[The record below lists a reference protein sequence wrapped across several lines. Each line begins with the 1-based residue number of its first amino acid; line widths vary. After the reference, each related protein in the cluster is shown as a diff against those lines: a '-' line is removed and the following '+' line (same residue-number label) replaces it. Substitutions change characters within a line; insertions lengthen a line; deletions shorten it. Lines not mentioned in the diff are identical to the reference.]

1 VEPLSAVPDRFF
13 SLLDYREEFVHG
25 NLGIILVKSEEK
37 PGFQVNSRINRAIK
51 EAPEPVKGYP
61 LENANE

>member
-1 VEPLSAVPDRFF
+1 MEPLSAVPDRLF